1 MKKWIIAAL
10 VLLVLG
16 VVGYVKRY
24 DIYNYGRGLV
34 LDKKSTTL
42 APASGSDV
50 LWGIDIS
57 HHQPRV
63 DWDALAEH
71 NKPDFIFLKCSEGRT
86 HKDTKY
92 ATYKQEANKRG
103 IVTGAYHFF
112 SYQSPGKDQALHF
125 IQHANLKNGDLIPVL
140 DIEYKK
146 NRPGNAAIRKE
157 VRAFC
162 AVIREEY
169 GVNPIIYCEYSY
181 YNNILKSEFADYHYW
196 ICDFSGE
203 PTKDYVFW
211 QYTDRGEVKGI
222 GKVDNNR
229 MKKGLSIEAFLLG
242 NS

>member
-1 MKKWIIAAL
+1 MKKWMIVGTIC
-10 VLLVLG
+10 LVLG
-16 VVGYVKRY
+16 LVVYVNRVE
-24 DIYNYGRGLV
+24 IYSYGRDLV
-34 LDKKSTTL
+34 RGKKATTITQN
-42 APASGSDV
+42 ASNES

-57 HHQPRV
+57 HHQQKV

-92 ATYKQEANKRG
+92 DTYKKEANKRG

-112 SYQSPGKDQALHF
+112 SYQSSGKDQALHF
-125 IQHANLKNGDLIPVL
+125 IQHANLKEGDLIPVL

-146 NRPGNAAIRKE
+146 NRPSNAAIRKE
-157 VRAFC
+157 VGAFC
-162 AVIREEY
+162 AVIREAY

-196 ICDFSGE
+196 ICDFRGE
-203 PTKDYVFW
+203 PQNDYVFW
-211 QYTDRGEVKGI
+211 QYTDSGEVKGI

-229 MKKGLSIEAFLLG
+229 MKKGLRINDYLIS